1 MDVADTQK
9 FHPPG
14 QLGPNLGGYL
24 MNSRKNFKMGQM
36 RRTTLALSLGMG
48 LGLISVGTMAQSS
61 TGSVF
66 GRATPGANT
75 TVVIHNVNTGQELS
89 TAVDSAGRYRF
100 ASLPAGTYTVT
111 LREGASD
118 VSTRDNVTV
127 TIAGGTEVSFAG
139 GGVTNLAD
147 VSVSAS
153 MLPAIDV
160 SSVDTRTVFT
170 AEQLSKLPLARDV
183 SAVAMLAPSVV
194 NNTSYGV
201 PSFGGAASSE
211 NAYYINGFPVTNPLT
226 NLGFSTLPYDA
237 IDQMQVLT
245 GGYGASFGRATG
257 GVINVTT
264 KRGTNA
270 WKGGVATYWEPEK
283 LRANPRNT
291 YYPDTGTFADTDGTL
306 YQLNNQNQY
315 WRSTYGAY
323 ISGPLIK
330 DRLFVYASAEIQKRE
345 GTSVRSTQSDPAG
358 YNQYAYKLPR
368 WIAKVDWN
376 ITDNH
381 IVEFTGV
388 SDKTEYDAKYTGFNY
403 DDFSH
408 DNDQSGGIYTKD
420 GGELYIGKY
429 TGYLTDSLTVTGQ
442 YGQQKIDHLNQPWN
456 FDPTCPRISGWSTP
470 ANQMP
475 GIVYNAPCQTAA
487 SSPLPGAN
495 DKVKAWRFDV
505 EYRIGDHDIR
515 VGYDSNEARSY
526 TGSEYAGGYVW
537 VFQNTANQNAAVDAG
552 HGVGSP
558 ASAGGSGLGVPGSSK
573 GYFARRQY
581 FTQVADVQ
589 VKQQAQYIEDRW
601 QVNDRWLLS
610 LGLRNEQFS
619 NYDGA
624 GVRYVAQRH
633 QLAPRLGVSWD
644 VFGDSTM
651 KVFANAGRY
660 HLALPNNVAVRAASA
675 SLYTQE
681 YFTYTGTDPRTGAP
695 IGLVNIPVDTSLGYS
710 CPGNPNAISSNL
722 ECGTAP
728 DPRTVAAKDLKSH
741 FQDEYILGLEH
752 QLNSSFSWG
761 VKATY
766 RDLRSAIDDTCAPA
780 LGGRCFTFNPGV
792 TNTFAYEQDDGS
804 FEYVTLTTEQL
815 GFPKLKRKYV
825 AVDLFAEHM
834 FNNSWYGKLEYTWSR
849 NFGNTEG
856 QLLSDIDTGT
866 GGQSDVS
873 QTQDWDL
880 PQIMHGAGG
889 RLANDRTHQIKGFG
903 YYQLNPE
910 WRFGATGIVSSGR
923 PTSCFSFYPTADAGL
938 YNGAYYHYCGL
949 AGSGTSPTLAD
960 GSPNPSY
967 VAPSADY
974 KFSPRGR
981 AGDTPWT
988 YQLNLNASYTPAW
1001 ANGNLELALDVIN
1014 VLNQQTAQWYD
1025 TQYAANRVTRS
1036 RYYGQELN
1044 YTSPRQFRLTARY
1057 DFSL

>member
-1 MDVADTQK
+1 MN
-9 FHPPG
+9 PRR
-14 QLGPNLGGYL
+14 NLQAGHL
-24 MNSRKNFKMGQM
+24 
-36 RRTTLALSLGMG
+36 RRTTLALSLGLG
-48 LGLISVGTMAQSS
+48 LGLVSMGTMAQSS

-66 GRATPGANT
+66 GRAAPGADT
-75 TVVIHNVNTGQELS
+75 SVVIHNVNTGQELTTS
-89 TAVDSAGRYRF
+89 VDSAGRYRF

-111 LREGASD
+111 LRQSGSD
-118 VSTRDNVTV
+118 VVTRDNVTV
-127 TIAGGTEVSFAG
+127 NIAGGTEVSFTAAD
-139 GGVTNLAD
+139 VTTLAE

-153 MLPAIDV
+153 ALPSIDV

-170 AEQLSKLPLARDV
+170 ADQLAKLPLARNV
-183 SAVAMLAPSVV
+183 AAVALLAPSVV

-264 KRGTNA
+264 KRGTNT
-270 WKGGVATYWEPEK
+270 WKGGVAGYWEPEY
-283 LRANPRNT
+283 LRANPRNS
-291 YYPDTGTFADTDGTL
+291 YYPNTGHFPDTDGTL
-306 YQLNNQNQY
+306 YTLNNQNQY
-315 WRSTYGAY
+315 WRTTYGAY
-323 ISGPLIK
+323 LSGPLIK
-330 DRLFVYASAEIQKRE
+330 DRLFIYANAEMQKRE
-345 GTSVRSTQSDPAG
+345 GTSVRTAIASAPNPAG
-358 YNQYAYKLPR
+358 YNQYSYSLPR
-368 WIAKVDWN
+368 WTAKIDWN

-388 SDKTEYDAKYTGFNY
+388 SDKTEYNAKYTGFDY
-403 DDFSH
+403 SDFSH
-408 DNDQSGGIYTKD
+408 NDTQTGGLHTKD

-429 TGYLTDSLTVTGQ
+429 TGYLTDNLTVTGQ
-442 YGQQKIDHLNQPWN
+442 YGEQTIDHLQEPWN
-456 FDPTCPRISGWSTP
+456 FDASCPRIAGYATP

-475 GIVYNAPCQTAA
+475 GIVYNVPCQKAA
-487 SSPLPGAN
+487 STPLPGAN

-537 VFQNTANQNAAVDAG
+537 VFMNTANKNAAVDAG

-558 ASAGGSGLGVPGSSK
+558 ASAGGSGLGVPGSNK

-601 QVNDRWLLS
+601 QVTDRLLLS

-619 NYDGA
+619 NYDGSGA
-624 GVRYVAQRH
+624 RYVAQRH
-633 QLAPRLGVSWD
+633 QIAPRLGASWD
-644 VFGDSTM
+644 VYGDSSM

-675 SLYTQE
+675 SLFTQE
-681 YFTYTGTDPRTGAP
+681 FFTYTGTDPRTGAP
-695 IGLVNIPVDTSLGYS
+695 TGLVNIPVDTSLGYT
-710 CPGNPNAISSNL
+710 CPGNPYAISSNL

-741 FQDEYILGLEH
+741 YQDEYILGMEQ
-752 QLNSSFSWG
+752 QLGADYNWG
-761 VKATY
+761 IKATY

-780 LGGRCFTFNPGV
+780 LGGRCFTFNPGE
-792 TNTFAYEQDDGS
+792 TNTFAYDNGDGT
-804 FEYVTLTTEQL
+804 FTYETLTTEQL

-825 AVDLFAEHM
+825 AVDMFAAHT
-834 FNNSWYGKLEYTWSR
+834 FNEKWYAKVNYTWSR

-856 QLLSDIDTGT
+856 QLLSDIDTGG

-880 PQIMHGAGG
+880 PQLMRGAGG
-889 RLANDRTHQIKGFG
+889 RLANDRTHQIKLFG
-903 YYQLNPE
+903 YYQMTPE
-910 WRFGATGIVSSGR
+910 WRFGASGIVSSGR

-938 YNGAYYHYCGL
+938 YNGSYYHYCGL
-949 AGSGTSPTLAD
+949 AGSGTNPASP
-960 GSPNPSY
+960 GYIP
-967 VAPSADY
+967 PSADY
-974 KFSPRGR
+974 KFAPRGK

-988 YQLNLNASYTPAW
+988 YQLNLNASYSPAW
-1001 ANGNLELALDVIN
+1001 ATGLELSVDVLN

-1025 TQYAANRVTRS
+1025 TQSASNRVTYS
-1036 RYYGQELN
+1036 RFHRQELN
-1044 YTSPRQFRLTARY
+1044 YTPPRQFRLTARY